1 MRRVASILVVGLAA
15 CGSDQPACGTNI
27 AEDLFVVAAIDA
39 YGGTIGPSGS
49 GSVWTCPGGGTATV
63 TGTTTPMGNAT
74 LRDFT
79 VTFADCFDSTASTE
93 LTLTGSL
100 HHRGTWID
108 ETTAAFCESCTVTG
122 SLHVVGTEASCKA
135 PHLAQDCAIDFAVTG
150 TSSQVV
156 ASYEGSVCGFT
167 FP

>member
-49 GSVWTCPGGGTATV
+49 GSTCPGGGMATV
-63 TGTTTPMGNAT
+63 TGTT
-74 LRDFT
+74 
-79 VTFADCFDSTASTE
+79 
-93 LTLTGSL
+93 
-100 HHRGTWID
+100 
-108 ETTAAFCESCTVTG
+108 
-122 SLHVVGTEASCKA
+122 CKA

>member
-1 MRRVASILVVGLAA
+1 MRPVASALVVGLAA
-15 CGSDQPACGTNI
+15 CGSDEPECGTNI
-27 AEDLFVVAAIDA
+27 AEDIFVVAAIDA
-39 YGGTIGPSGS
+39 YGATLGASGA
-49 GSVWTCPGGGTATV
+49 GSVWSCPGGGTATV
-63 TGTTTPMGNAT
+63 TGTTTPLGNGT

-93 LTLTGSL
+93 LTLTGSV

-108 ETTAAFCESCTVTG
+108 EMAAAYCESCKVTG
-122 SLHVVGTEASCKA
+122 SLRVVGTEAACET
-135 PHLAQDCAIDFAVTG
+135 PHLARDCAIDFTVTG